1 MMKNIRSGFWA
12 IVGLVLILV
21 GLANRDF
28 ATVRAM
34 PPALADM
41 LGLSP
46 DVSLPMFIIIFI
58 SVGVGL
64 LIGFLWEWLREH
76 RLRVDG
82 RQQKREVS
90 KLRREMDALKTKH
103 VGPKDDVL
111 ALLDGTPGKG

>member
-1 MMKNIRSGFWA
+1 MLKAIRYGFWA
-12 IVGLVLILV
+12 IVGLILVLV

-46 DVSLPMFIIIFI
+46 DVSLPMFIIIFV

-82 RQQKREVS
+82 RKQAREAS
-90 KLRREMDALKTKH
+90 QLRREVEQLKTKH
-103 VGPKDDVL
+103 VGPEDDVL
-111 ALLDGTPGKG
+111 ALLDGPTGKA

>member
-1 MMKNIRSGFWA
+1 MLKNIRYGFWA
-12 IVGLVLILV
+12 IVGLILV
-21 GLANRDF
+21 IVGIANRDF

-41 LGLSP
+41 LGISP

-76 RLRVDG
+76 RIRVEG
-82 RQQKREVS
+82 RKKAREASV
-90 KLRREMDALKTKH
+90 LRREVDALKTRH
-103 VGPKDDVL
+103 EGHQDDVL
-111 ALLDGTPGKG
+111 ALLDGPTGKS